1 MLSIVLRIVFVLL
14 SASVLGLSLAGPAPA
29 AMAEKTLSP
38 YFFIENGDEGV
49 DRLPLKSTEVSVSI
63 NAVIAQVKVTQNYA
77 NEGTRPIHARYV
89 FPAST
94 RAAVHGMRM
103 QVGEQIVVARIQE
116 RQAATQTFQAAKQAG
131 KSASLLTEERPNV
144 FTMQVANILPG
155 EAIRVEL
162 AYTELLVPTD
172 GTYEFVYP
180 TVVGPRYSTVPE
192 AGAEDHHKWLKNP
205 YLPEGSASAPRF
217 DIQTRVAAGLPIA
230 EMTCA
235 SHAAE
240 IAYEDAARASV
251 RLSANETNAGNRDYI
266 LRYRLTG
273 RQIQTGILRYAGE
286 KENFFVMM
294 VQPPERVPSQAIVPR
309 EYIFVVDV
317 SGSMNGFPLDTAK
330 VLLRRLIGG
339 LRPVDRFNVV
349 LFAGASQVLAPASL
363 PADTNH
369 LAQAIALID
378 RQEGGGGTELRRA
391 METALA
397 LPATENMARCVVVVT
412 DGFIGLEKEVF
423 TLIDRHLNR
432 TNFFAFGIGSSV
444 NRHLIEGLA
453 HVGQGEPFVVTEPAE
468 AEAVAERFR
477 QYIEAPVL
485 SHIEI
490 QYDGWEVYDL
500 EPARVPDLFA
510 QRPLVVCGKWRGEA
524 SSGQVRITG
533 ITAQGAYDQTLPLS
547 PLESD
552 ATDALPYLWAR
563 TRLSRLSD
571 YNVAGEDED
580 TRGQITSLGLTY
592 HLLTAHT
599 AFVAV
604 DETVRNPNGA
614 GEDVDQPLPL
624 PKGVSHLAVEGG
636 HAVPEPGLVFM
647 GGLLG
652 LGVLAAWARRRQGQ
666 STQGKNRRIS
676 R

>member
-1 MLSIVLRIVFVLL
+1 MLTPVLRVLFTLAFV
-14 SASVLGLSLAGPAPA
+14 SMLGLGLAAPAPA

-38 YFFIENGDEGV
+38 YFFIENGEEGV
-49 DRLPLKSTEVSVSI
+49 DRLPLKSTEVSVTI
-63 NAVIAQVKVTQNYA
+63 NAVIAQVQVTQHYA

-103 QVGEQIVVARIQE
+103 QVGEQTVVARIQE
-116 RQAATQTFQAAKQAG
+116 RQAATQTFQTAKKAG
-131 KSASLLTEERPNV
+131 QSASLLTEERPNV

-155 EAIRVEL
+155 EAIRIEL
-162 AYTELLVPTD
+162 TYTELLVPTD

-180 TVVGPRYSTVPE
+180 TVVGPRYATVPE
-192 AGAEDHHKWLKNP
+192 AGAEDHHQWLKNP
-205 YLPEGSASAPRF
+205 YLREGSPSVPRF
-217 DIQTRVAAGLPIA
+217 DIQTQVAAGLPIA
-230 EMTCA
+230 EMSCV

-240 IAYEDAARASV
+240 IAYADASNAAV
-251 RLSANETNAGNRDYI
+251 RLAAGETNAGNRDYI

-273 RQIQTGILRYAGE
+273 RQIQTGLMRYAGE

-294 VQPPERVPSQAIVPR
+294 VQPPERVAPETIMPR

-330 VLLRRLIGG
+330 TLLRRLIGG

-349 LFAGASQVLAPASL
+349 LFAGAAQVLAPACL
-363 PADTNH
+363 PADTDN
-369 LAQAIALID
+369 LARAVALID
-378 RQEGGGGTELRRA
+378 RQEGGGGTELRQA
-391 METALA
+391 MQTALA
-397 LPATENMARCVVVVT
+397 LPTTEAMARCVVVVT

-423 TLIDRHLNR
+423 TLIDRNLNR

-453 HVGQGEPFVVTEPAE
+453 HVGRGEPFVVTEPDE
-468 AEAVAERFR
+468 ANAAAERFR

-485 SHIEI
+485 SHIDI

-510 QRPLVVCGKWRGEA
+510 QRPLVVCGKWRGDA
-524 SSGQVRITG
+524 SSGKVRITG
-533 ITAQGAYDQTLPLS
+533 TTAQGAYDQTLTLA
-547 PLESD
+547 PLETT
-552 ATDALPYLWAR
+552 AADALPYLWAR
-563 TRLSRLSD
+563 TRLTRLSD
-571 YNVAGEDED
+571 YNLNGEDDD
-580 TRGQITSLGLTY
+580 TKGQITSLGLTY
-592 HLLTAHT
+592 HLLTPHT

-604 DETVRNPNGA
+604 DETVRNPGGPGN
-614 GEDVDQPLPL
+614 DVDQPLPL

-652 LGVLAAWARRRQGQ
+652 LGVLAAWARRRHSHR
-666 STQGKNRRIS
+666 STARNRRIS